1 MNPLMVKILTSLAMW
16 GIKKAFDH
24 LQGRYDNLTI
34 EQKAELKKRFDDM
47 KIPEDWTSAP
57 RNEP

>member
-16 GIKKAFDH
+16 GVKKAFDY
-24 LQGRYDNLTI
+24 LQSRYDALSR
-34 EQKAELKKRFDDM
+34 EQKDELKKRFDDM

-57 RNEP
+57 VIEP

>member
-1 MNPLMVKILTSLAMW
+1 MNPIAARILTSLAMW
-16 GIKKAFDH
+16 GVKKAFDY
-24 LQGRYDNLTI
+24 LQSRYDALSR
-34 EQKAELKKRFDDM
+34 EQKAELKKRLDDM